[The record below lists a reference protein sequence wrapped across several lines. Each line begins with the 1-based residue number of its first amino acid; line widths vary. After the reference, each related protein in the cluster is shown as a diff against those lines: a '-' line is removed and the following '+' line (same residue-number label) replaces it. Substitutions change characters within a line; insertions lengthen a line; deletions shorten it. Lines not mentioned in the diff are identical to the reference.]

1 METFIHDK
9 LHDDQDHDDQD
20 HDDIDAVEVN
30 AHVAHANVAHVAP
43 GGLCLDDTT
52 SLDAL
57 VSQVCALN
65 SIVDKI
71 KMSIADTLD
80 IMFTQKKT
88 CGDVLNDR
96 IISRVQDL
104 HEDVITI
111 KMREA
116 LSLLI
121 FSSHNTRT
129 TSPIRNS
136 FVGLEFSMPTKAQSA

>member
-9 LHDDQDHDDQD
+9 LHDDQDHDDID
-20 HDDIDAVEVN
+20 AIDAVE
-30 AHVAHANVAHVAP
+30 HVAHANVAHVAP

-104 HEDVITI
+104 HEDVSAVASLFATQTRGLFVPRDVIT
-111 KMREA
+111 
-116 LSLLI
+116 LSVRHFFNVL
-121 FSSHNTRT
+121 
-129 TSPIRNS
+129 
-136 FVGLEFSMPTKAQSA
+136 